1 MTLHPFRY
9 CFGLLLLI
17 WLAGFGVFL
26 ESIPQK
32 IDDPNTPTDAIVVLT
47 GSKGRVQLGFQL
59 MRQGLAKKLFI
70 SGVHP
75 DVKLPELLSPRP
87 SQDGLNTWNDSETKL
102 GYKAQNTRG
111 NAKEVQV
118 WAQQNQIDSVR
129 LVTNDYHI
137 KRSMMLFRRQM
148 PEITLIPHPLFE
160 KKNWSF
166 KTLLS
171 FWGEYHKFLR
181 DFIFS

>member
-59 MRQGLAKKLFI
+59 IRQGLAKKLFI

-75 DVKLPELLSPRP
+75 DVKLPELLSHQY
-87 SQDGLNTWNDSETKL
+87 SKEVQDTWNDSKTDL
-102 GYKAQNTRG
+102 GYQAQNTRG
-111 NAKEVQV
+111 NAKEAQA
-118 WAQQNQIDSVR
+118 WIQQNQIHSIR
-129 LVTNDYHI
+129 LVTHDYHI

-148 PEITLIPHPLFE
+148 PGITLIPHPFFE
-160 KKNWSF
+160 KKNWSI